1 MNRQDAQK
9 FLQHILCASGLCG
22 GLLVAGCGRGQLD
35 AGEKP
40 GEMVTY
46 RQSYRVR
53 SMDPAKAGDVES
65 ALVTSRI
72 YETLLQYSYLDRPYH
87 VEPLLGASLPDI
99 SADGLTYTFR
109 LRKGI
114 FFQDDPCFRA
124 TGGKGRELVA
134 ADFIFSFKRIV
145 DIKMASDGAWCFSQ
159 IVGMEEWRATTG
171 GDKPTDFSRPI
182 AGLQAPDPYTLI
194 IRLKQPQPQL
204 LWILTMH
211 YTSAMPRE
219 AVEFY
224 GQELGNHP
232 VGTGA
237 FILKEF
243 RPNYRY
249 EFIRNPKWRET
260 GRVDR
265 YPTSND
271 PRDPPELRADAGKQI
286 PFLDRIVEYVVEDVA
301 TAWLM
306 FLTGQIES
314 TPVARDNFNVVF
326 TLGRKL
332 NPEFARKGIR
342 LVAAPVMDTFY
353 VGFNFD
359 DPVVGK
365 NKKLRQAMCYAFNE
379 TEYNQFFN
387 NRVTRP
393 TGPLPPNVAGYV
405 ERPQP
410 YPLDLPR
417 AKQLLAEAGYPNGI
431 DPTTGRRLQLRLD
444 VGNADD
450 AEYRQAVE
458 LFCNFMDRLG
468 IQVLANFNNWPSFL
482 EKLERRQT
490 QIFTLAWMADYPDAE
505 NFLQLFYSQNCS
517 PGPNHTNYINP
528 EFDKLYEQARVM
540 QDGPERTALYK
551 KMSDI
556 VIDDCVW
563 LMTAQPL
570 SYIMMHRWNGNYKYH
585 DFPYGMTKYYKID
598 PSSRRDWKLHH
609 D

>member
-9 FLQHILCASGLCG
+9 FLRHILCASGLCG

-260 GRVDR
+260 GRVDC
-265 YPTSND
+265 YPTS
-271 PRDPPELRADAGKQI
+271 K
-286 PFLDRIVEYVVEDVA
+286 
-301 TAWLM
+301 
-306 FLTGQIES
+306 S
-314 TPVARDNFNVVF
+314 
-326 TLGRKL
+326 
-332 NPEFARKGIR
+332 
-342 LVAAPVMDTFY
+342 
-353 VGFNFD
+353 
-359 DPVVGK
+359 
-365 NKKLRQAMCYAFNE
+365 
-379 TEYNQFFN
+379 
-387 NRVTRP
+387 
-393 TGPLPPNVAGYV
+393 
-405 ERPQP
+405 
-410 YPLDLPR
+410 
-417 AKQLLAEAGYPNGI
+417 
-431 DPTTGRRLQLRLD
+431 
-444 VGNADD
+444 
-450 AEYRQAVE
+450 
-458 LFCNFMDRLG
+458 
-468 IQVLANFNNWPSFL
+468 PS
-482 EKLERRQT
+482 
-490 QIFTLAWMADYPDAE
+490 W
-505 NFLQLFYSQNCS
+505 
-517 PGPNHTNYINP
+517 
-528 EFDKLYEQARVM
+528 
-540 QDGPERTALYK
+540 TAL
-551 KMSDI
+551 
-556 VIDDCVW
+556 
-563 LMTAQPL
+563 
-570 SYIMMHRWNGNYKYH
+570 
-585 DFPYGMTKYYKID
+585 
-598 PSSRRDWKLHH
+598 SSMWSKTLRPPG
-609 D
+609 